1 MEAEPKPCPDTG
13 SAADLREEMTV
24 LKEKIWS
31 VLLHL
36 GGNMWNEEG
45 ITRGRENS
53 PDAVASPE
61 LRFSRAVWDRQLE
74 RLASYGVN
82 MIVLDLGEG
91 LRYES
96 HPELAVRGSW
106 TQEEMAKEIAH
117 MQSMGFEV
125 VPKLNFSA
133 CHDVWLGEYSRMLST
148 RVYYEVCADLIREV
162 SALFKPRFF
171 HLGMDE
177 ETAAHQRDYDYCVIR
192 QHDLWWH
199 DFYYLMDCVEREG
212 ARAWIWSDYMWHHRD
227 VFLKKMPKSVMQSN
241 WYYNREFG
249 GPELSEGL
257 ANMLTCF
264 DELDRAGYEQ
274 IPTGSNWSCRENME
288 LLTMYCAEHIAD
300 ERLAGFM
307 QTPWMLTLEST
318 EDHLNE
324 AADALYES
332 RQHYERDRAA
342 RCGV

>member
-1 MEAEPKPCPDTG
+1 MI
-13 SAADLREEMTV
+13 V

-96 HPELAVRGSW
+96 HPELAVSGSW

-125 VPKLNFSA
+125 IPKLNFSA
-133 CHDVWLGEYSRMLST
+133 CHDVWLREYSRMLST
-148 RVYYEVCADLIREV
+148 RVYYDVCADLIREV

-199 DFYYLMDCVEREG
+199 DFYYLMECVEREG
-212 ARAWIWSDYMWHHRD
+212 ARAWIWSDYMWHHRE

-241 WYYNREFG
+241 WYYNREFD

-257 ANMLTCF
+257 SNMLTCF
-264 DELDRAGYEQ
+264 DELEGDGDVIEAYHLGLVNDD
-274 IPTGSNWSCRENME
+274 GSS
-288 LLTMYCAEHIAD
+288 
-300 ERLAGFM
+300 
-307 QTPWMLTLEST
+307 
-318 EDHLNE
+318 
-324 AADALYES
+324 
-332 RQHYERDRAA
+332 
-342 RCGV
+342 V